1 MKNLFSVKL
10 GKGKVLLLVVC
21 LLLAGTGTAYGAHE
35 LTKQSITISIN
46 GKEKTIRTHEETVAQ
61 LLSDLGIKTRA
72 EDHISPSLNTKIE
85 DNMNIVYD
93 AAIPVHLTLDGKEK
107 TIWTTDQTVG
117 ALLKN
122 EKIDIGKHD
131 QVTPGKND
139 KIKKDMNLVVQQAF
153 QVSVNDGG
161 KDKKVWTTSTTVA
174 DFLKQQEL
182 RLKKHDKIKPA
193 LHSHISKKSADIQ
206 ITRVEKVTDVVE
218 EKIAFDTKHKK
229 DRSLEKGKEKV
240 LKKGEEGKLKKHYA
254 IVKENGKVVSKEL
267 IKEVTEK
274 DSKDRLVA
282 IGTQVSNKEPNAT
295 PAVSRSN
302 ESSGKEFYVASTAY
316 TASCAGCT
324 GRTST
329 GFDLKANPGAKV
341 IAVDPSVIPLGSKVY
356 VEGYGYAVASDTGS
370 AIKGNKIDVFVPNKS
385 AAYQWG
391 NKRVKIRVLK

>member
-61 LLSDLGIKTRA
+61 LLSDLGIRTKA
-72 EDHISPSLNTKIE
+72 EDHISPSLNTKIQ

-139 KIKKDMNLVVQQAF
+139 KLKKDMNLVVQQAF
-153 QVSVNDGG
+153 QVSLNDGG

-182 RLKKHDKIKPA
+182 KLKKHDKIKPA
-193 LHSHISKKSADIQ
+193 LHSNLSKKSADIK

-229 DRSLEKGKEKV
+229 DHSLEKGKEKV

-254 IVKENGKVVSKEL
+254 VVKENGKVVSKEL

-282 IGTQVSNKEPNAT
+282 IGTQVAKKEPTAS
-295 PAVSRSN
+295 PAVSRGN

-316 TASCAGCT
+316 TAGCAGCT

-370 AIKGNKIDVFVPNKS
+370 AIKGNKIDVFVPSKS

>member
-10 GKGKVLLLVVC
+10 VKGKVLLLVVC
-21 LLLAGTGTAYGAHE
+21 LLLAGTGTAYAAHE
-35 LTKQSITISIN
+35 FTKQSVTISIN
-46 GKEKTIRTHEETVAQ
+46 GKAEKIRTHEETVAQ
-61 LLSDLGIKTRA
+61 LLSDLGIRTRS
-72 EDHISPSLNTKIE
+72 EDHISPSLNTKIQ
-85 DNMNIVYD
+85 DDMKIVYD
-93 AAIPVHLTLDGKEK
+93 AAIPIHLTLDGKEK
-107 TIWTTDQTVG
+107 TIWTRDQTVG

-122 EKIDIGKHD
+122 EKIEIGKHD

-139 KIKKDMNLVVQQAF
+139 KIKKNMNLVIQQAF
-153 QVSVNDGG
+153 QVSLNDGG

-182 RLKKHDKIKPA
+182 KLKKHDKIKPA

-218 EKIAFDTKHKK
+218 EIIAFDTKHKK
-229 DRSLEKGKEKV
+229 DRSLEEGKEKV
-240 LKKGEEGKLKKHYA
+240 LQKGEEGKLKKHYA

-282 IGTQVSNKEPNAT
+282 IGTQASPT
-295 PAVSRSN
+295 VSRSN
-302 ESSGKEFYVASTAY
+302 ESSGKEFYVMATAY

-329 GFDLKANPGAKV
+329 GYDLKANPGAKV

-356 VEGYGYAVASDTGS
+356 VEGYGYAIASDTGS

-385 AAYQWG
+385 TAYQWG
-391 NKRVKIRVLK
+391 NKRVKMRVLK

>member
-1 MKNLFSVKL
+1 M
-10 GKGKVLLLVVC
+10 
-21 LLLAGTGTAYGAHE
+21 
-35 LTKQSITISIN
+35 
-46 GKEKTIRTHEETVAQ
+46 
-61 LLSDLGIKTRA
+61 
-72 EDHISPSLNTKIE
+72 
-85 DNMNIVYD
+85 
-93 AAIPVHLTLDGKEK
+93 
-107 TIWTTDQTVG
+107 
-117 ALLKN
+117 
-122 EKIDIGKHD
+122 
-131 QVTPGKND
+131 
-139 KIKKDMNLVVQQAF
+139 
-153 QVSVNDGG
+153 
-161 KDKKVWTTSTTVA
+161 
-174 DFLKQQEL
+174 
-182 RLKKHDKIKPA
+182 
-193 LHSHISKKSADIQ
+193 
-206 ITRVEKVTDVVE
+206 EKVTDVVE

-282 IGTQVSNKEPNAT
+282 VGTQESQEEPKAT

-302 ESSGKEFYVASTAY
+302 ESSGKEFYVTSTAY

-329 GFDLKANPGAKV
+329 GYNLKSNPGAKV